1 MRRTLQPS
9 AMLVVVL
16 EFLSRPAAQ
25 HLWMHDD
32 LEYLAHPYMPV
43 PLRLARWESFK
54 DEDRNVAAAGELS
67 TTAITLAGWV
77 GDKSGRVLAVPA

>member
-1 MRRTLQPS
+1 
-9 AMLVVVL
+9 MLVVVL

-54 DEDRNVAAAGELS
+54 DEDRNVAAA
-67 TTAITLAGWV
+67 
-77 GDKSGRVLAVPA
+77 

>member
-1 MRRTLQPS
+1 
-9 AMLVVVL
+9 MLVVVL

-54 DEDRNVAAAGELS
+54 DEDRNVAAAGGVYDRNH
-67 TTAITLAGWV
+67 AGRL
-77 GDKSGRVLAVPA
+77 GRR